1 MLTDES
7 LTAEKWRRGNLS
19 SQLKPT
25 QKEIYDWWHAQDA
38 LLSLVHARRGF
49 GKTWFF
55 LTLAFE
61 RMAKSPGS
69 RLVYAAPSREMA
81 KSIVIPT
88 AELLIPKDLPDEIR
102 PVWAASEHAF
112 VHPRNGSRCVI
123 EGADDDHGKHLRGP
137 FAHEIYMDELAFWRY
152 CDYVY
157 RSVLYPQVQRT
168 GGRMLGASTS
178 PESPSH
184 EFATILIPEAISE
197 GSYVK
202 VTIDDDYTL
211 TQSAKDAIAAQFDPN
226 RDAVKGRGSTM
237 YRREYGCELVTET
250 ERAVLPEF
258 NAMFHV
264 AQRERPEYYDRYTV
278 LDLGMTDL
286 SHCLLSYYD
295 FDNAVIVIEAE
306 VVRQYCTVSQLA
318 PEILDAE
325 YATWG
330 KEHAPR
336 KRVSDAQPIS
346 LAEFARQHL
355 LQPDIVPKEMRF
367 SAANNR
373 DPEALINRSRSLL
386 ASNRIAI
393 NPRCVELIK
402 QCQGGLWNQKRTDFD
417 RIPGLGHLDGLM
429 ALVYTV
435 DQIDYANN
443 PTLAQKK
450 YNPDNYPIEML
461 KKPET
466 NQHQSLLKLLP
477 KAARRPLRRSLPNG
491 RST

>member
-1 MLTDES
+1 VAIWTDQELTN
-7 LTAEKWRRGNLS
+7 EKWRRGNLS

-25 QKEIYDWWHAQDA
+25 QKEIYDWWNSTDA
-38 LLSLVHARRGF
+38 ILSLVHARRGF

-61 RMAKSPGS
+61 AMARNGGRRM
-69 RLVYAAPSREMA
+69 VYAAPSREMA

-88 AELLIPKDLPDEIR
+88 AELLIPKDLPDEIK

-112 VHPRNGSRCVI
+112 IHPRNGSRCVI

-137 FAHEIYMDELAFWRY
+137 FAHEIYMDELAFWRH
-152 CDYVY
+152 CNYVY

-184 EFATILIPEAISE
+184 EFATVLIPEATAE
-197 GSYVK
+197 GSYIK

-211 TQSAKDAIAAQFDPN
+211 DQAAKDTIAAQFDAG
-226 RDAVKGRGSTM
+226 RDAVKGRESTM
-237 YRREYGCELVTET
+237 YRREYKCDLVTET
-250 ERAVLPEF
+250 ERAVIPEF

-264 AQRERPEYYDRYTV
+264 KQWTRPEYYDAYTV

-286 SHCLLSYYD
+286 THCLLSYYD
-295 FDNAVIVIEAE
+295 FDNATIVIENE

-318 PEILDAE
+318 PQILDAE
-325 YATWG
+325 HESWG
-330 KEHAPR
+330 KDKQIK

-346 LAEFARQHL
+346 LAEFARQHV
-355 LQPDIVPKEMRF
+355 LQPDLVPKEMRF

-373 DPEALINRSRSLL
+373 DPEALINRARSLF
-386 ASNRIAI
+386 ASNRIVI
-393 NPRCVELIK
+393 NPRCTELIK
-402 QCQGGLWNQKRTDFD
+402 QCVGGLWNIKRTDFD

-435 DQIDYANN
+435 DTIDYSTN
-443 PTLAQKK
+443 PTLMQKK
-450 YNPDNYPIEML
+450 YKVDDYPVEML
-461 KKPET
+461 KPVQT
-466 NQHQSLLKLLP
+466 NQHRSLEKLLP
-477 KAARRPLRRSLPNG
+477 KAARRPVRRSHA
-491 RST
+491 SK